1 MKTEIR
7 KLMDFSESFTDKLID
22 GLFTGRKS
30 IILVTDGFSTCK
42 KSVSPGFG
50 VKSRDAIASKNWV
63 KNGGYPDTF
72 SSISAFLNFFA
83 SVLTFLGG
91 QKPMSYKL

>member
-7 KLMDFSESFTDKLID
+7 KLMDFSESFTAKLID

-42 KSVSPGFG
+42 KSISPGYG

-63 KNGGYPDTF
+63 KNGGYPQYIF
-72 SSISAFLNFFA
+72 INFSISKKFYKCFDFPW
-83 SVLTFLGG
+83 G
-91 QKPMSYKL
+91 QKPMSYDL

>member
-7 KLMDFSESFTDKLID
+7 KLMDFSESFTAKLID

-42 KSVSPGFG
+42 KSISPGYG

-63 KNGGYPDTF
+63 KNGGYPNTF
-72 SSISAFLNFFA
+72 SSISAFLKDFT
-83 SVLTFLGG
+83 SVLTFLWG
-91 QKPMSYKL
+91 KNL

>member
-30 IILVTDGFSTCK
+30 IILVT
-42 KSVSPGFG
+42 GFG

-91 QKPMSYKL
+91 QKPMSYEL